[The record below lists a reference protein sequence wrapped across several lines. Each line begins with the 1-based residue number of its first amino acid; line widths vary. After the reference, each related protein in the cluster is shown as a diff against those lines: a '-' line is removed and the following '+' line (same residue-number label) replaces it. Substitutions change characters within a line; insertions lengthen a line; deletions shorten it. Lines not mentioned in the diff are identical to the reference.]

1 MFADDFNN
9 ACVVEDRNVFF
20 LADFKKSFNV
30 GAASRADRITGAF
43 IKTAV
48 DLIDVILEFDAVVFE
63 PLNAFRSFFCE
74 LVNQDRVAASVTGSQ
89 SLFSMKFG
97 RVGNAGFFVIGFN
110 SCIESAAGTNRVT
123 ACEHHFFKNDDFLS
137 TGFFSGN
144 SCGKTRTA
152 GTDHDDVISFVPFDG
167 SFCSGA
173 EEGSENTGSGSSFR
187 SGTKEYST

>member
-63 PLNAFRSFFCE
+63 SLNAFRSFFCE
-74 LVNQDRVAASVTGSQ
+74 LVNQDRVAASVA
-89 SLFSMKFG
+89 G
-97 RVGNAGFFVIGFN
+97 R
-110 SCIESAAGTNRVT
+110 
-123 ACEHHFFKNDDFLS
+123 
-137 TGFFSGN
+137 
-144 SCGKTRTA
+144 
-152 GTDHDDVISFVPFDG
+152 
-167 SFCSGA
+167 
-173 EEGSENTGSGSSFR
+173 
-187 SGTKEYST
+187 